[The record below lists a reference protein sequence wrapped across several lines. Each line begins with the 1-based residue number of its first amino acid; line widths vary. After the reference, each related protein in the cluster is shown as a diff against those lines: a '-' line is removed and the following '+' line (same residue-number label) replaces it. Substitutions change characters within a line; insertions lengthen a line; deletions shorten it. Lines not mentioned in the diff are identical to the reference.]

1 MPILLAS
8 VASFTKLSP
17 DFALRNRG
25 SSIYKSKSGHPTSIL
40 PSLRF
45 QLLYNECFAK
55 LSQCP
60 ATNHSPLPARS
71 WTSSGFAGEGVAARR
86 FTKLEREAS
95 RLIALGIS

>member
-40 PSLRF
+40 LSLRF
-45 QLLYNECFAK
+45 QLLYNKYFAK
-55 LSQCP
+55 FSQCP
-60 ATNHSPLPARS
+60 A
-71 WTSSGFAGEGVAARR
+71 TSSGFAGEGITARR
-86 FTKLEREAS
+86 FAKLGREAT
-95 RLIALGIS
+95 RFIVLGIS